1 MSSAQSGSL
10 GLPRA
15 DPLEDFGPLSPAIRV
30 LLSRSSVAP
39 KTLVAPG
46 PNHDE
51 LRLLIASALRAPA
64 HEGLRPWRFI
74 SIEGDGRQ
82 QLSRSF
88 AEIRRRQNPGIR
100 PAELA
105 MTWKK
110 TMRAPTLIAVVM
122 RLVED
127 HPKVPPHEQYIAI
140 GAAVH
145 GLMLAAHA
153 LGFGAIMLSGNRT
166 RDSLIH
172 TLLGL
177 AAEEQMV
184 VFISV
189 GTLAKPIPPKLRS
202 SPAAYLQI
210 WQGNDDLGT

>member
-1 MSSAQSGSL
+1 M
-10 GLPRA
+10 
-15 DPLEDFGPLSPAIRV
+15 RV

-46 PNHDE
+46 PDRDE

-74 SIEGDGRQ
+74 SIEGDGRE

-88 AEIRRRQNPGIR
+88 MEIRRKRNPGIR

-105 MTWKK
+105 RTWKK
-110 TMRAPTLIAVVM
+110 TMRAPTLIAVVT
-122 RLVED
+122 RLIED
-127 HPKVPPHEQYIAI
+127 HPKVPPHEQYISI
-140 GAAVH
+140 GAAIH

-153 LGFGAIMLSGNRT
+153 LGFGAIMLSGNRA
-166 RDSLIH
+166 RDPLIH
-172 TLLGL
+172 TLFGL

-184 VFISV
+184 GFISV
-189 GTLAKPIPPKLRS
+189 GTPAKPIPPKPRP
-202 SPAAYLQI
+202 SPADYLQI
-210 WQGNDDLGT
+210 WLGSDDPSK

>member
-1 MSSAQSGSL
+1 
-10 GLPRA
+10 
-15 DPLEDFGPLSPAIRV
+15 
-30 LLSRSSVAP
+30 
-39 KTLVAPG
+39 
-46 PNHDE
+46 
-51 LRLLIASALRAPA
+51 LLIAAALRAPA

-82 QLSRSF
+82 QLSRAF
-88 AEIRRRQNPGIR
+88 VEIRRRRDPGIR

-110 TMRAPTLIAVVM
+110 TMRAPTLIAVLT

-140 GAAVH
+140 GAAIH

-153 LGFGAIMLSGNRT
+153 LSLGAIMLSGNRA
-166 RDSLIH
+166 RYPLVH
-172 TLLGL
+172 ALLGL

-184 VFISV
+184 GFIGI
-189 GTLAKPIPPKLRS
+189 GTPAKPIPPKPRP
-202 SPAAYLQI
+202 SPADCLQI
-210 WQGNDDLGT
+210 WRGSDDLGT